1 MPTKL
6 PKWQQELFA
15 TPIWLLQTFVSV
27 ALILIIVVWLL
38 KYTRFGREFWHVL
51 RPCLDKKTARRA
63 LLMISAMI
71 VLLLT
76 EVRLNVFSTFM
87 TSGLYT
93 SMQDMNASAFW
104 LFAAMNAAVVLLRAF
119 NGAVNDFFDQAIAIK
134 WSERLN
140 AVLIQRWLSDKNY
153 YRLQSKR
160 HTPDN
165 IDQRIQQDAQDFIAS
180 TAELVRGLI
189 NAIVSTIEFTV
200 ILWNL
205 SGVLSVLGLEI
216 PRGMV
221 MFIYL
226 FILFATATSV
236 WIGRP
241 LVKLNFQNEHFN
253 GNYRYALV
261 RVRDHAES
269 IAFYN
274 GEAAEG
280 RNLRRHFAHII
291 RNRWQIVF
299 RSLGLNGFNTGITQ
313 ISNLLPLMLQA
324 PRFFAGQVKI
334 GDMHQTVQ
342 AFNRLQRALSFF
354 RNSYKDFTAYQ
365 ARLER
370 LDGFFQSM
378 QNHLPYRQPQ
388 HEAENCILQ
397 ADKLT
402 LHRNNGDI
410 LLSDVS
416 FRAQSGDSILIRGPS
431 GCGKTSLLRALAG
444 LWPFGSSGHMAGP
457 AREHI
462 LFVPQRPYTP
472 QGSLRRA
479 ICYPN
484 IRPDEHQLA
493 AALEACRLGYL
504 KELLDTE
511 DDWQHKLSPGELQ
524 RIAFVRIL
532 ITRPRLV
539 LLDEATAAL
548 DEETEAALYRL
559 IRQELPDSIIV
570 SIGHRS
576 TLNAFHN
583 QIICVGETLTD
594 CGSGRI

>member
-1 MPTKL
+1 MK
-6 PKWQQELFA
+6 QEQWKIELLNSPLWLVQSFFGVLLFCLIA
-15 TPIWLLQTFVSV
+15 AFLLRRTAFGQ
-27 ALILIIVVWLL
+27 
-38 KYTRFGREFWHVL
+38 RFERIL
-51 RPCLDKKTARRA
+51 RPCLARSNRIRVCLLLAA
-63 LLMISAMI
+63 LLLM
-71 VLLLT
+71 VLL
-76 EVRLNVFSTFM
+76 EVRISVLNSFFYK
-87 TSGLYT
+87 GLYD
-93 SMQDMNASAFW
+93 SLQDRAAAAFW
-104 LFAAMNAAVVLLRAF
+104 FFAGINSALVVCKIIHALADELLEQVFMIRWLEKLNAALT
-119 NGAVNDFFDQAIAIK
+119 Q
-134 WSERLN
+134 S
-140 AVLIQRWLSDKNY
+140 WLSHKNY
-153 YRLQSKR
+153 YRLHMRR
-160 HTPDN
+160 HAPDN

>member
-1 MPTKL
+1 MK
-6 PKWQQELFA
+6 QEQWKIELLDSPLWLVQSFFGVLLFCLIA
-15 TPIWLLQTFVSV
+15 AFLLRRTTFGQ
-27 ALILIIVVWLL
+27 
-38 KYTRFGREFWHVL
+38 RFERIL
-51 RPCLDKKTARRA
+51 RPCLASSNRIRVCLLLAA
-63 LLMISAMI
+63 LLLM
-71 VLLLT
+71 VLL
-76 EVRLNVFSTFM
+76 EVRISVLNSFFYK
-87 TSGLYT
+87 GLYD
-93 SMQDMNASAFW
+93 SLQDRAAAAFCFFAGINSALMVFKIIHALADELLEQVFMIRW
-104 LFAAMNAAVVLLRAF
+104 LEKLNAALT
-119 NGAVNDFFDQAIAIK
+119 Q
-134 WSERLN
+134 S
-140 AVLIQRWLSDKNY
+140 WLAHKNY
-153 YRLQSKR
+153 YRLHMRR
-160 HTPDN
+160 HAPDN

-189 NAIVSTIEFTV
+189 SAIVSTIEFTV

-236 WIGRP
+236 WIGLP

-378 QNHLPYRQPQ
+378 QDHLPYRQPQ

-402 LHRNNGDI
+402 LYRNNGNI

-416 FRAQSGDSILIRGPS
+416 FRAQSGDSLLIRGPS

-444 LWPFGSSGHMAGP
+444 LWPFGSSGHIIGP

-484 IRPDEHQLA
+484 IRPDERELT

-504 KELLDTE
+504 KGLLDTE

-548 DEETEAALYRL
+548 DEDTEAALYRL
-559 IRQELPDSIIV
+559 IRHELPDSIIV

-583 QIICVGETLTD
+583 QIICVGETLID
-594 CGSGRI
+594 CGTSRI

>member
-1 MPTKL
+1 MK
-6 PKWQQELFA
+6 QEQWKIELLNSPLWLVQSFFGVLLFCLIA
-15 TPIWLLQTFVSV
+15 AFLLRRTAFGQ
-27 ALILIIVVWLL
+27 
-38 KYTRFGREFWHVL
+38 RFERIL
-51 RPCLDKKTARRA
+51 RPCLARSNRIRVCLLLAA
-63 LLMISAMI
+63 LLLM
-71 VLLLT
+71 VLL
-76 EVRLNVFSTFM
+76 EVRISVLNSFFYK
-87 TSGLYT
+87 GLYD
-93 SMQDMNASAFW
+93 SLQDRAAAAFW
-104 LFAAMNAAVVLLRAF
+104 FFAGINSALVVCKIIHALADELLEQVFMIRWLEKLNAALT
-119 NGAVNDFFDQAIAIK
+119 Q
-134 WSERLN
+134 S
-140 AVLIQRWLSDKNY
+140 WLAHKNY
-153 YRLQSKR
+153 YRLHMRR
-160 HTPDN
+160 HAPDN

-236 WIGRP
+236 WIGLP

-365 ARLER
+365 ARIER

-402 LHRNNGDI
+402 LHRNNGNI
-410 LLSDVS
+410 LLSNVS
-416 FRAQSGDSILIRGPS
+416 FRAQSGDSLLIRGPS

-444 LWPFGSSGHMAGP
+444 LWPFGSSGHIIGP

-484 IRPDEHQLA
+484 IRPDEHQLT

-504 KELLDTE
+504 KEMLDTE

-583 QIICVGETLTD
+583 QIICVGETLID

>member
-1 MPTKL
+1 MK
-6 PKWQQELFA
+6 QEQWKIELLNSPLWLVQSFFGVLLFCLIA
-15 TPIWLLQTFVSV
+15 AFLLRRTAFGQ
-27 ALILIIVVWLL
+27 
-38 KYTRFGREFWHVL
+38 RFERIL
-51 RPCLDKKTARRA
+51 RPCLARSNRIRVCLLLAA
-63 LLMISAMI
+63 LLLM
-71 VLLLT
+71 VLL
-76 EVRLNVFSTFM
+76 EVRISVLNSFFYK
-87 TSGLYT
+87 GLYD
-93 SMQDMNASAFW
+93 SLQDRAAAAFW
-104 LFAAMNAAVVLLRAF
+104 FFAGINSALVVCKIIHALADKLLEQVFMIRWLEKLNAALT
-119 NGAVNDFFDQAIAIK
+119 Q
-134 WSERLN
+134 S
-140 AVLIQRWLSDKNY
+140 WLAHKNY
-153 YRLQSKR
+153 YRLHMRR
-160 HTPDN
+160 HAPDN

-504 KELLDTE
+504 KEMLDTE

-559 IRQELPDSIIV
+559 IRQKLPDSIIV

-583 QIICVGETLTD
+583 QIICVGETLID

>member
-1 MPTKL
+1 MK
-6 PKWQQELFA
+6 QEQWKIELLDSPLWLVQSFFGVLLFCLIA
-15 TPIWLLQTFVSV
+15 AFLLRRTTFGQ
-27 ALILIIVVWLL
+27 
-38 KYTRFGREFWHVL
+38 RFERIL
-51 RPCLDKKTARRA
+51 RPCLASSNRIRVCLLLAA
-63 LLMISAMI
+63 LLLM
-71 VLLLT
+71 VLL
-76 EVRLNVFSTFM
+76 EVRISVLNSFFYK
-87 TSGLYT
+87 GLYD
-93 SMQDMNASAFW
+93 SLQDRAAAAFW
-104 LFAAMNAAVVLLRAF
+104 FFAGINSALMVFKIIHALADELLEQVFMIRWLEKLNAALT
-119 NGAVNDFFDQAIAIK
+119 Q
-134 WSERLN
+134 S
-140 AVLIQRWLSDKNY
+140 WLAHKNY
-153 YRLQSKR
+153 YRLHMRR
-160 HTPDN
+160 HAPDN
-165 IDQRIQQDAQDFIAS
+165 IDQRIQQDAQDFIVS

-189 NAIVSTIEFTV
+189 SAIVSTIEFTV

-236 WIGRP
+236 WIGLP

-402 LHRNNGDI
+402 LHRNNGNI

-416 FRAQSGDSILIRGPS
+416 FRAQSGDSLLIRGPS

-444 LWPFGSSGHMAGP
+444 LWPFGSSGHIIGP

-484 IRPDEHQLA
+484 IRPDEHQLT

>member
-1 MPTKL
+1 MK
-6 PKWQQELFA
+6 QEQWKIELLDSPLWLVQSFFGVLLFCLIA
-15 TPIWLLQTFVSV
+15 AFLLRRTTFGQ
-27 ALILIIVVWLL
+27 
-38 KYTRFGREFWHVL
+38 RFERIL
-51 RPCLDKKTARRA
+51 RPCLASSNHIRVYLLLAA
-63 LLMISAMI
+63 LLLM
-71 VLLLT
+71 VLL
-76 EVRLNVFSTFM
+76 EVRISVLNSFFYK
-87 TSGLYT
+87 GLYD
-93 SMQDMNASAFW
+93 SLQDRAAAAFW
-104 LFAAMNAAVVLLRAF
+104 FFAGINSALMVFKIIHALADKLLEQVFMIRWLEKLNAALT
-119 NGAVNDFFDQAIAIK
+119 Q
-134 WSERLN
+134 S
-140 AVLIQRWLSDKNY
+140 WLAHKNY
-153 YRLQSKR
+153 YRLHMRR
-160 HTPDN
+160 HAPDN

-189 NAIVSTIEFTV
+189 SAIVSTIEFTV

-236 WIGRP
+236 WIGLP

-378 QNHLPYRQPQ
+378 QDHLPYRQPQ

-402 LHRNNGDI
+402 LYRNNGNI

-416 FRAQSGDSILIRGPS
+416 FRAQSGDSLLIRGPS

-444 LWPFGSSGHMAGP
+444 LWPFGSSGHIIGP

-532 ITRPRLV
+532 ITRPHLV

-548 DEETEAALYRL
+548 DEDTEAALYRL
-559 IRQELPDSIIV
+559 IHQELPDSIIV

-583 QIICVGETLTD
+583 QIICVGETLID
-594 CGSGRI
+594 CGTSRI

>member
-1 MPTKL
+1 MK
-6 PKWQQELFA
+6 QEQWKIELLDSPLWLVQSFFGVLLFCLIA
-15 TPIWLLQTFVSV
+15 AFLLRRTTFGQ
-27 ALILIIVVWLL
+27 
-38 KYTRFGREFWHVL
+38 RFERIL
-51 RPCLDKKTARRA
+51 RPCLASSNRIRVCLLLAA
-63 LLMISAMI
+63 LLLM
-71 VLLLT
+71 VLL
-76 EVRLNVFSTFM
+76 EVRISVLNSFFYK
-87 TSGLYT
+87 GLYD
-93 SMQDMNASAFW
+93 SLQDRAAAAFW
-104 LFAAMNAAVVLLRAF
+104 FFAGINSALMVFKIIHALADELLEQVFMIRWLEKLNAALT
-119 NGAVNDFFDQAIAIK
+119 Q
-134 WSERLN
+134 S
-140 AVLIQRWLSDKNY
+140 WLAHKNY
-153 YRLQSKR
+153 YRLHMRR
-160 HTPDN
+160 HAPDN

-189 NAIVSTIEFTV
+189 SAIVSTIEFTV

-402 LHRNNGDI
+402 LHRNNGNI

-416 FRAQSGDSILIRGPS
+416 FRAQSGDSLLIRGPS

-444 LWPFGSSGHMAGP
+444 LWPFGSSGHIIGP

-504 KELLDTE
+504 KEMLDTE

-583 QIICVGETLTD
+583 QIICVGETLID

>member
-1 MPTKL
+1 MK
-6 PKWQQELFA
+6 QEQWKIELLSSPLWLVQSFFGVLLFCLVA
-15 TPIWLLQTFVSV
+15 AFLLRRTAFGQ
-27 ALILIIVVWLL
+27 
-38 KYTRFGREFWHVL
+38 RFERIL
-51 RPCLDKKTARRA
+51 RPCLAGSNRIRVCLLLAA
-63 LLMISAMI
+63 LLLM
-71 VLLLT
+71 VLL
-76 EVRLNVFSTFM
+76 EVRISVLNSFFYK
-87 TSGLYT
+87 GLYD
-93 SMQDMNASAFW
+93 SLQDRAAAAFW
-104 LFAAMNAAVVLLRAF
+104 FFAGINSALMVFKIIHALADELLEQVFMIRWLEKLNAALT
-119 NGAVNDFFDQAIAIK
+119 Q
-134 WSERLN
+134 S
-140 AVLIQRWLSDKNY
+140 WLAHKNY
-153 YRLQSKR
+153 YRLHMRR
-160 HTPDN
+160 HAPDN

-583 QIICVGETLTD
+583 QIICVGETLID
-594 CGSGRI
+594 CSTSRI

>member
-1 MPTKL
+1 MK
-6 PKWQQELFA
+6 QEQWKIELLGSPLWLVQSFFGVLLFCLVA
-15 TPIWLLQTFVSV
+15 AFLLRRTAFGQ
-27 ALILIIVVWLL
+27 
-38 KYTRFGREFWHVL
+38 RFERIL
-51 RPCLDKKTARRA
+51 RPCLAGSNRIRVCLLLAA
-63 LLMISAMI
+63 LLLM
-71 VLLLT
+71 VLL
-76 EVRLNVFSTFM
+76 EVRISVLNSFFYK
-87 TSGLYT
+87 GLYD
-93 SMQDMNASAFW
+93 SLQDRAAAAFW
-104 LFAAMNAAVVLLRAF
+104 FFAGINSALMVFKIIHALADELLEQVFMIRWLEKLNAALT
-119 NGAVNDFFDQAIAIK
+119 Q
-134 WSERLN
+134 S
-140 AVLIQRWLSDKNY
+140 WLAHKNY
-153 YRLQSKR
+153 YRLHMRR
-160 HTPDN
+160 HAPDN

-189 NAIVSTIEFTV
+189 SAIVSTIEFTV

-236 WIGRP
+236 WIGLP

-402 LHRNNGDI
+402 LHRNNGNI
-410 LLSDVS
+410 LLSNVS
-416 FRAQSGDSILIRGPS
+416 FRAQSGDSLLIRGPS

-444 LWPFGSSGHMAGP
+444 LWPFGSSGHIIGP

-484 IRPDEHQLA
+484 IRPDEHQLT

-504 KELLDTE
+504 KEMLDTE

-583 QIICVGETLTD
+583 QIICVGETLID

>member
-1 MPTKL
+1 MK
-6 PKWQQELFA
+6 QEQWKIELLNSPLWLVQSFFGVLLFCLIA
-15 TPIWLLQTFVSV
+15 AFLLRRTAFGQ
-27 ALILIIVVWLL
+27 
-38 KYTRFGREFWHVL
+38 RFERIL
-51 RPCLDKKTARRA
+51 RPCLARSNRIRVCLLLAA
-63 LLMISAMI
+63 LLLM
-71 VLLLT
+71 VLL
-76 EVRLNVFSTFM
+76 EVRISVLNSFFYK
-87 TSGLYT
+87 GLYD
-93 SMQDMNASAFW
+93 SLQDRAAAAFW
-104 LFAAMNAAVVLLRAF
+104 FFAGINSALVVCKIIHALADELLEQVFMIRWLEKLNAALT
-119 NGAVNDFFDQAIAIK
+119 Q
-134 WSERLN
+134 S
-140 AVLIQRWLSDKNY
+140 WLAHKNY
-153 YRLQSKR
+153 YRLHMRR
-160 HTPDN
+160 HAPDN

-444 LWPFGSSGHMAGP
+444 LWPFGSSGHIIGP

-583 QIICVGETLTD
+583 QIICVGETLID
-594 CGSGRI
+594 CGTSRI

>member
-1 MPTKL
+1 
-6 PKWQQELFA
+6 
-15 TPIWLLQTFVSV
+15 
-27 ALILIIVVWLL
+27 
-38 KYTRFGREFWHVL
+38 
-51 RPCLDKKTARRA
+51 
-63 LLMISAMI
+63 
-71 VLLLT
+71 
-76 EVRLNVFSTFM
+76 
-87 TSGLYT
+87 
-93 SMQDMNASAFW
+93 
-104 LFAAMNAAVVLLRAF
+104 
-119 NGAVNDFFDQAIAIK
+119 
-134 WSERLN
+134 
-140 AVLIQRWLSDKNY
+140 
-153 YRLQSKR
+153 
-160 HTPDN
+160 
-165 IDQRIQQDAQDFIAS
+165 
-180 TAELVRGLI
+180 
-189 NAIVSTIEFTV
+189 
-200 ILWNL
+200 
-205 SGVLSVLGLEI
+205 
-216 PRGMV
+216 
-221 MFIYL
+221 
-226 FILFATATSV
+226 
-236 WIGRP
+236 
-241 LVKLNFQNEHFN
+241 
-253 GNYRYALV
+253 V
-261 RVRDHAES
+261 RVRDHVES

-299 RSLGLNGFNTGITQ
+299 CSLGLNGFNTGITQ

-378 QNHLPYRQPQ
+378 QDHLPYRQPQ

-402 LHRNNGDI
+402 LYRNNGNI

-416 FRAQSGDSILIRGPS
+416 FRAQSGDSLLIRGPS

-444 LWPFGSSGHMAGP
+444 LWPFGSSGHIIGP

-532 ITRPRLV
+532 ITRPHLV

-548 DEETEAALYRL
+548 DEDTEAALYRL
-559 IRQELPDSIIV
+559 IHQELPDSIIV

-583 QIICVGETLTD
+583 QIICVGETLID
-594 CGSGRI
+594 CGTSRI

>member
-1 MPTKL
+1 MK
-6 PKWQQELFA
+6 QEQWKIELLNSPLWLVQSFFGVLLFCLIA
-15 TPIWLLQTFVSV
+15 AFLLRRTAFGQ
-27 ALILIIVVWLL
+27 
-38 KYTRFGREFWHVL
+38 RFERIL
-51 RPCLDKKTARRA
+51 RPCLARSNRIRVCLLLAA
-63 LLMISAMI
+63 LLLM
-71 VLLLT
+71 VLL
-76 EVRLNVFSTFM
+76 EVRISVLNSFFYK
-87 TSGLYT
+87 GLYD
-93 SMQDMNASAFW
+93 SLQDRAAAAFW
-104 LFAAMNAAVVLLRAF
+104 FFAGINSALVVCKIIHALADELLEQVFMIRWLEKLNAALT
-119 NGAVNDFFDQAIAIK
+119 Q
-134 WSERLN
+134 S
-140 AVLIQRWLSDKNY
+140 WLAHKNY
-153 YRLQSKR
+153 YRLHMRR
-160 HTPDN
+160 HAPDN

-236 WIGRP
+236 WIGLP

-504 KELLDTE
+504 KEMLDTE

-583 QIICVGETLTD
+583 QIICVGETLID
-594 CGSGRI
+594 CGTSRI

>member
-1 MPTKL
+1 MK
-6 PKWQQELFA
+6 QEQWKIELLNSPLWLVQSFFGVLLFCLIA
-15 TPIWLLQTFVSV
+15 AFLLRRTAFGQ
-27 ALILIIVVWLL
+27 
-38 KYTRFGREFWHVL
+38 RFERIL
-51 RPCLDKKTARRA
+51 RPCLARSNRIRVCLLLAA
-63 LLMISAMI
+63 LLLM
-71 VLLLT
+71 VLL
-76 EVRLNVFSTFM
+76 EVRISVLNSFFYK
-87 TSGLYT
+87 GLYD
-93 SMQDMNASAFW
+93 SLQDRAAAAFW
-104 LFAAMNAAVVLLRAF
+104 FFAGINSALVVCKIIHALADELLEQVFMIRWLEKLNAALT
-119 NGAVNDFFDQAIAIK
+119 Q
-134 WSERLN
+134 S
-140 AVLIQRWLSDKNY
+140 WLAHKNY
-153 YRLQSKR
+153 YRLHMRR
-160 HTPDN
+160 HAPDN

-378 QNHLPYRQPQ
+378 QNQLPYRQPQ

-559 IRQELPDSIIV
+559 IRQKLPDSIIV

-583 QIICVGETLTD
+583 QIICVGETLID

>member
-1 MPTKL
+1 MK
-6 PKWQQELFA
+6 QEQWKIELLDSPLWLVQSFFGVLLFCLIA
-15 TPIWLLQTFVSV
+15 AFLLRRTTFGQ
-27 ALILIIVVWLL
+27 
-38 KYTRFGREFWHVL
+38 RFERIL
-51 RPCLDKKTARRA
+51 RPCLASSNRIRVCLLLAA
-63 LLMISAMI
+63 LLLM
-71 VLLLT
+71 VLL
-76 EVRLNVFSTFM
+76 EVRISVLNSFFYK
-87 TSGLYT
+87 GLYD
-93 SMQDMNASAFW
+93 SLQDRAAAAFW
-104 LFAAMNAAVVLLRAF
+104 FFAGINSALMVFKIIHALADELLEQVFMIRWLEKLNAALT
-119 NGAVNDFFDQAIAIK
+119 Q
-134 WSERLN
+134 S
-140 AVLIQRWLSDKNY
+140 WLAHKNY
-153 YRLQSKR
+153 YRLHMRR
-160 HTPDN
+160 HAPDN

-189 NAIVSTIEFTV
+189 SAIVSTIEFTV

-236 WIGRP
+236 WIGLP

-402 LHRNNGDI
+402 LHRNNGNI
-410 LLSDVS
+410 LLSNVS
-416 FRAQSGDSILIRGPS
+416 FRAQSGDSLLIRGPS

-444 LWPFGSSGHMAGP
+444 LWPFGSSGHIIGP

-493 AALEACRLGYL
+493 AALEACRLGHL

-532 ITRPRLV
+532 ITRPRLA

-583 QIICVGETLTD
+583 QIICVGETLVD
-594 CGSGRI
+594 CGTSRI

>member
-1 MPTKL
+1 MK
-6 PKWQQELFA
+6 QEQWKIELLDSPLWLVQSFFGVLLFCLIA
-15 TPIWLLQTFVSV
+15 AFLLHRTAFGQ
-27 ALILIIVVWLL
+27 
-38 KYTRFGREFWHVL
+38 RFERIL
-51 RPCLDKKTARRA
+51 RPCLARSNRIRVCLLLAA
-63 LLMISAMI
+63 LLLM
-71 VLLLT
+71 VLL
-76 EVRLNVFSTFM
+76 EVRISVLNSFFYK
-87 TSGLYT
+87 GLYD
-93 SMQDMNASAFW
+93 SLQDRAAAAFW
-104 LFAAMNAAVVLLRAF
+104 FFAGINSALVVCKIIHALADELLEQVFMIRWLEKLNAALT
-119 NGAVNDFFDQAIAIK
+119 Q
-134 WSERLN
+134 S
-140 AVLIQRWLSDKNY
+140 WLAHKNY
-153 YRLQSKR
+153 YRLHMRR
-160 HTPDN
+160 HAPDN

-189 NAIVSTIEFTV
+189 SAIVSTIEFTV

-378 QNHLPYRQPQ
+378 QDHLPYHQPQ

-410 LLSDVS
+410 LLSNVS
-416 FRAQSGDSILIRGPS
+416 FCAQSGDSLLIRGPS

-548 DEETEAALYRL
+548 DEDTEAALYRL
-559 IRQELPDSIIV
+559 IRHELPDSIIV

-583 QIICVGETLTD
+583 QIICVGETLID
-594 CGSGRI
+594 CSTSRI

>member
-1 MPTKL
+1 MK
-6 PKWQQELFA
+6 QEQWKIELLSSPLWLVQSFFGVLLFCLVA
-15 TPIWLLQTFVSV
+15 AFLLRRTAFGQ
-27 ALILIIVVWLL
+27 
-38 KYTRFGREFWHVL
+38 RFERIL
-51 RPCLDKKTARRA
+51 RPCLAGSNRIRVCLLLAA
-63 LLMISAMI
+63 LLLM
-71 VLLLT
+71 VLL
-76 EVRLNVFSTFM
+76 EVRISVLNSFFYK
-87 TSGLYT
+87 GLYD
-93 SMQDMNASAFW
+93 SLQDRAAAAFW
-104 LFAAMNAAVVLLRAF
+104 FFAGINSALMVFKIIHALADELLEQVFMIRWLEKLNAALT
-119 NGAVNDFFDQAIAIK
+119 Q
-134 WSERLN
+134 S
-140 AVLIQRWLSDKNY
+140 WLAHKNY
-153 YRLQSKR
+153 YRLHMRR
-160 HTPDN
+160 HAPDN

-189 NAIVSTIEFTV
+189 SAIVSTIEFTV

-236 WIGRP
+236 WIGLP

-324 PRFFAGQVKI
+324 PRFFASQVKI

-402 LHRNNGDI
+402 LHRNNGNI

-416 FRAQSGDSILIRGPS
+416 FRAQSGDSLLIRGPS

-444 LWPFGSSGHMAGP
+444 LWPFGSSGHIISP

-484 IRPDEHQLA
+484 IRPDEHQLT

-583 QIICVGETLTD
+583 QIICVGETLID

>member
-1 MPTKL
+1 MK
-6 PKWQQELFA
+6 QEQWKIELLDSPLWLVQSFFGVLLFCLIA
-15 TPIWLLQTFVSV
+15 AFLLRRTAFGQ
-27 ALILIIVVWLL
+27 
-38 KYTRFGREFWHVL
+38 RFERIL
-51 RPCLDKKTARRA
+51 RPCLARSNRIRVCLLLAA
-63 LLMISAMI
+63 LLLM
-71 VLLLT
+71 VLL
-76 EVRLNVFSTFM
+76 EVRISVLNSFFYK
-87 TSGLYT
+87 GLYD
-93 SMQDMNASAFW
+93 SLQDRAAAAFW
-104 LFAAMNAAVVLLRAF
+104 FFAGINSALMVFKIIHALADELLEQVFMIRWLEKLNAALT
-119 NGAVNDFFDQAIAIK
+119 Q
-134 WSERLN
+134 S
-140 AVLIQRWLSDKNY
+140 WLAHKNY
-153 YRLQSKR
+153 YRLHMRR
-160 HTPDN
+160 HAPDN

-205 SGVLSVLGLEI
+205 SGMLSVLGLEI

-313 ISNLLPLMLQA
+313 VSNLLPLMLQA

-493 AALEACRLGYL
+493 AALKACRLGYL

-583 QIICVGETLTD
+583 QIICVGETLID

>member
-1 MPTKL
+1 MK
-6 PKWQQELFA
+6 QEQWKIELLNSPLWLVQSFFGVLLFCLVA
-15 TPIWLLQTFVSV
+15 AFLLRRTAFGQ
-27 ALILIIVVWLL
+27 
-38 KYTRFGREFWHVL
+38 RFERIL
-51 RPCLDKKTARRA
+51 RPCLARSNRIRVCLLLAA
-63 LLMISAMI
+63 LLLM
-71 VLLLT
+71 VLL
-76 EVRLNVFSTFM
+76 EVRISVLNSFFYK
-87 TSGLYT
+87 GLYD
-93 SMQDMNASAFW
+93 SLQDRAAAAFW
-104 LFAAMNAAVVLLRAF
+104 FFAGINSALVVCKIIHALADELLEQVFMIRWLEKLNAALT
-119 NGAVNDFFDQAIAIK
+119 Q
-134 WSERLN
+134 S
-140 AVLIQRWLSDKNY
+140 WLAHKNY
-153 YRLQSKR
+153 YRLHMRR
-160 HTPDN
+160 HAPDN

-583 QIICVGETLTD
+583 QIICVGETLID
-594 CGSGRI
+594 CSTSRI

>member
-1 MPTKL
+1 MK
-6 PKWQQELFA
+6 QEQWKIELLDSPLWLVQSFFGVLLFCLIA
-15 TPIWLLQTFVSV
+15 AFLLRRTTFGQRFER
-27 ALILIIVVWLL
+27 IL
-38 KYTRFGREFWHVL
+38 H
-51 RPCLDKKTARRA
+51 PCLVSSNCIRVCLLLAA
-63 LLMISAMI
+63 LLLM
-71 VLLLT
+71 VLL
-76 EVRLNVFSTFM
+76 EVRISVLNSFFYK
-87 TSGLYT
+87 GLYD
-93 SMQDMNASAFW
+93 SLQDRAAAAFW
-104 LFAAMNAAVVLLRAF
+104 FFAGINSALMVFKIIHALADELLEQVFMIRWLEKLNAALT
-119 NGAVNDFFDQAIAIK
+119 Q
-134 WSERLN
+134 S
-140 AVLIQRWLSDKNY
+140 WLAHKNY
-153 YRLQSKR
+153 YRLHMRR
-160 HTPDN
+160 HAPDN

-189 NAIVSTIEFTV
+189 SAIVSTIEFTV

-236 WIGRP
+236 WIGLP

-402 LHRNNGDI
+402 LHRNNGNI

-416 FRAQSGDSILIRGPS
+416 FRAQSGDSLLIRGPS

-484 IRPDEHQLA
+484 IRPDEHQLT

-583 QIICVGETLTD
+583 QIICVGDTLID
-594 CGSGRI
+594 CGTSRI

>member
-1 MPTKL
+1 MK
-6 PKWQQELFA
+6 QEQWKIELLDSPLWLVQSFFGVLLFCLIA
-15 TPIWLLQTFVSV
+15 AFLLRRTTFGQ
-27 ALILIIVVWLL
+27 
-38 KYTRFGREFWHVL
+38 RFERIL
-51 RPCLDKKTARRA
+51 RPCLASSNRIRVCLLLAA
-63 LLMISAMI
+63 LLLM
-71 VLLLT
+71 VLL
-76 EVRLNVFSTFM
+76 EVRISVLNSFFYK
-87 TSGLYT
+87 GLYD
-93 SMQDMNASAFW
+93 SLQDRAAAAFW
-104 LFAAMNAAVVLLRAF
+104 FFAGINSALMVFKIIHALADELLEQVFMIRWLEKLNAALT
-119 NGAVNDFFDQAIAIK
+119 Q
-134 WSERLN
+134 S
-140 AVLIQRWLSDKNY
+140 WLAHKNY
-153 YRLQSKR
+153 YRLHMRR
-160 HTPDN
+160 HAPDN

-189 NAIVSTIEFTV
+189 SAIVSTIEFTV

-236 WIGRP
+236 WIGLP

-378 QNHLPYRQPQ
+378 QDHLPYRQPQ

-402 LHRNNGDI
+402 LHRNNGNI

-416 FRAQSGDSILIRGPS
+416 FRAQSGDSLLIRGPS

-444 LWPFGSSGHMAGP
+444 LWPFGSSGHIIGP

-504 KELLDTE
+504 KEMLDTE

-583 QIICVGETLTD
+583 QIICVGETLVD
-594 CGSGRI
+594 CGTSRI

>member
-1 MPTKL
+1 MK
-6 PKWQQELFA
+6 QEQWKIELLNSPLWLVQSFFGVLLFCLIA
-15 TPIWLLQTFVSV
+15 AFLLRRTAFGQ
-27 ALILIIVVWLL
+27 
-38 KYTRFGREFWHVL
+38 RFERIL
-51 RPCLDKKTARRA
+51 RPCLASSNRIRVCLLLAA
-63 LLMISAMI
+63 LLLM
-71 VLLLT
+71 VLL
-76 EVRLNVFSTFM
+76 EVRISVLNSFFYK
-87 TSGLYT
+87 GLYD
-93 SMQDMNASAFW
+93 SLQDRAAAAFW
-104 LFAAMNAAVVLLRAF
+104 FFAGINSALMVFKIIHALADELLEQVFMIRWLEKLNAALT
-119 NGAVNDFFDQAIAIK
+119 Q
-134 WSERLN
+134 S
-140 AVLIQRWLSDKNY
+140 WLAHKNY
-153 YRLQSKR
+153 YRLHMRR
-160 HTPDN
+160 HAPDN

-189 NAIVSTIEFTV
+189 SAIVSTIEFTV

-236 WIGRP
+236 WIGLP

-402 LHRNNGDI
+402 LHRNNGNI

-416 FRAQSGDSILIRGPS
+416 FRAQSGDSLLIRGPS

-484 IRPDEHQLA
+484 IRPDEHQLT

-583 QIICVGETLTD
+583 QIICVGETLID
-594 CGSGRI
+594 CGTSKI

>member
-1 MPTKL
+1 MK
-6 PKWQQELFA
+6 QEQWKIELLNSPLWLVQSFFGVLLFCLIA
-15 TPIWLLQTFVSV
+15 AFLLRRTAFGQ
-27 ALILIIVVWLL
+27 
-38 KYTRFGREFWHVL
+38 RFERIL
-51 RPCLDKKTARRA
+51 RPCLARSNRIRVCLLLAA
-63 LLMISAMI
+63 LLLM
-71 VLLLT
+71 VLL
-76 EVRLNVFSTFM
+76 EVRISVLNSFFYK
-87 TSGLYT
+87 GLYD
-93 SMQDMNASAFW
+93 SLQDRAAAAFW
-104 LFAAMNAAVVLLRAF
+104 FFAGINSALVVCKIIHALADELLEQVFMIRWLE
-119 NGAVNDFFDQAIAIK
+119 K
-134 WSERLN
+134 LN
-140 AVLIQRWLSDKNY
+140 AVLTQSWLAHKNY
-153 YRLQSKR
+153 YRLHMRR
-160 HTPDN
+160 HAPDN

-236 WIGRP
+236 WIGLP

-416 FRAQSGDSILIRGPS
+416 FRAQSGDSVLIRGPS

-583 QIICVGETLTD
+583 QIICVGETLID
-594 CGSGRI
+594 CGTSRI

>member
-1 MPTKL
+1 MK
-6 PKWQQELFA
+6 QEQWKIELLDSPLWLVQSFFGVLLFCLIA
-15 TPIWLLQTFVSV
+15 AFLLRRTTFGQ
-27 ALILIIVVWLL
+27 
-38 KYTRFGREFWHVL
+38 RFERIL
-51 RPCLDKKTARRA
+51 RPCLASSNRIRVCLLLAA
-63 LLMISAMI
+63 LLLM
-71 VLLLT
+71 VLL
-76 EVRLNVFSTFM
+76 EVRISVLNSFFYK
-87 TSGLYT
+87 GLYD
-93 SMQDMNASAFW
+93 SLQDRAAAAFW
-104 LFAAMNAAVVLLRAF
+104 FFAGINSALMVFKIIHALADELLEQVFMIRWLEKLNAALT
-119 NGAVNDFFDQAIAIK
+119 Q
-134 WSERLN
+134 S
-140 AVLIQRWLSDKNY
+140 WLAHKNY
-153 YRLQSKR
+153 YRLHMRR
-160 HTPDN
+160 HAPDN

-189 NAIVSTIEFTV
+189 SAIVSTIEFTV

-236 WIGRP
+236 WIGLP

-402 LHRNNGDI
+402 LHRNNGNI

-416 FRAQSGDSILIRGPS
+416 FRAQSGDSLLIRGPS

-548 DEETEAALYRL
+548 DEDTEAALYRL

-583 QIICVGETLTD
+583 QIICVGETLID
-594 CGSGRI
+594 CGTSKI

>member
-1 MPTKL
+1 MK
-6 PKWQQELFA
+6 QEQWKIELLDSPLWLVQSFFGVLLFCLIA
-15 TPIWLLQTFVSV
+15 AFLLRRTAFGQ
-27 ALILIIVVWLL
+27 
-38 KYTRFGREFWHVL
+38 RFERIL
-51 RPCLDKKTARRA
+51 RPCLARSNRIRVCLLLAA
-63 LLMISAMI
+63 LLLM
-71 VLLLT
+71 VLL
-76 EVRLNVFSTFM
+76 EVRISVLNSFFYK
-87 TSGLYT
+87 GLYD
-93 SMQDMNASAFW
+93 SLQDRAAAAFW
-104 LFAAMNAAVVLLRAF
+104 FFAGINSALVVCKIIHALADELLEQVFMIRWLEKLNAALT
-119 NGAVNDFFDQAIAIK
+119 Q
-134 WSERLN
+134 S
-140 AVLIQRWLSDKNY
+140 WLAHKNY
-153 YRLQSKR
+153 YRLHMRR
-160 HTPDN
+160 HAPDN

-189 NAIVSTIEFTV
+189 SAIVSTIEFTV

-236 WIGRP
+236 WIGLP

-402 LHRNNGDI
+402 LHRNNRDI

-444 LWPFGSSGHMAGP
+444 LWPFGSSGHMVGP

-583 QIICVGETLTD
+583 QIICVGETLID

>member
-1 MPTKL
+1 MK
-6 PKWQQELFA
+6 QEQWKIELLNSPLWLVQSFFGVLLFCLVA
-15 TPIWLLQTFVSV
+15 AFLLRRTAFGQ
-27 ALILIIVVWLL
+27 
-38 KYTRFGREFWHVL
+38 RFERIL
-51 RPCLDKKTARRA
+51 RPCLARSNRIRVCLLLAA
-63 LLMISAMI
+63 LLLM
-71 VLLLT
+71 VLL
-76 EVRLNVFSTFM
+76 EVRISVLNSFFYK
-87 TSGLYT
+87 GLYD
-93 SMQDMNASAFW
+93 SLQDRAAAAFW
-104 LFAAMNAAVVLLRAF
+104 FFAGINSALMVFKIIHALADELLEQVF
-119 NGAVNDFFDQAIAIK
+119 MI
-134 WSERLN
+134 
-140 AVLIQRWLSDKNY
+140 RWLEKLNTALTQSWLAHKNY
-153 YRLQSKR
+153 YRLHMRR
-160 HTPDN
+160 HAPDN

-189 NAIVSTIEFTV
+189 SAIVSTIEFTV

-236 WIGRP
+236 WIGLP

-583 QIICVGETLTD
+583 QIICVGETLID
-594 CGSGRI
+594 CSTSRI

>member
-1 MPTKL
+1 MK
-6 PKWQQELFA
+6 QEQWKIELLNSPLWLVQSFFGVLLFCLIA
-15 TPIWLLQTFVSV
+15 AFLLRRTAFGQ
-27 ALILIIVVWLL
+27 
-38 KYTRFGREFWHVL
+38 RFERIL
-51 RPCLDKKTARRA
+51 RPCLARSNRIRVCLLLAA
-63 LLMISAMI
+63 LLLM
-71 VLLLT
+71 VLL
-76 EVRLNVFSTFM
+76 EVRISVLNSFFYK
-87 TSGLYT
+87 GLYD
-93 SMQDMNASAFW
+93 SLQDRAAAAFW
-104 LFAAMNAAVVLLRAF
+104 FFAGINSALVVCKIVHALAYELLEQVFMIRWLEKLNAALT
-119 NGAVNDFFDQAIAIK
+119 Q
-134 WSERLN
+134 S
-140 AVLIQRWLSDKNY
+140 WLAHKNY
-153 YRLQSKR
+153 YRLHMRR
-160 HTPDN
+160 HAPDN

-532 ITRPRLV
+532 IPRPRLV

-583 QIICVGETLTD
+583 QIICVGETLID

>member
-1 MPTKL
+1 MK
-6 PKWQQELFA
+6 QEQWKIELLNSPLWLVQSFFGVLLFCLIA
-15 TPIWLLQTFVSV
+15 AFLLRRTAFGQ
-27 ALILIIVVWLL
+27 
-38 KYTRFGREFWHVL
+38 RFERIL
-51 RPCLDKKTARRA
+51 RPCLARSNRIRVCLLLAA
-63 LLMISAMI
+63 LLLM
-71 VLLLT
+71 VLL
-76 EVRLNVFSTFM
+76 EVRISVLNSFFYK
-87 TSGLYT
+87 GLYD
-93 SMQDMNASAFW
+93 SLQDRAAAAFW
-104 LFAAMNAAVVLLRAF
+104 FFAGINSALVVCKIIHALADELLEQVFMIRWLEKLNAALT
-119 NGAVNDFFDQAIAIK
+119 Q
-134 WSERLN
+134 S
-140 AVLIQRWLSDKNY
+140 WLSHKNY
-153 YRLQSKR
+153 YRLHMRR
-160 HTPDN
+160 HAPDN

-189 NAIVSTIEFTV
+189 SAIVSTIEFTV

-559 IRQELPDSIIV
+559 IHQELPDSIIV

>member
-1 MPTKL
+1 MK
-6 PKWQQELFA
+6 QEQWKIELLDSPLWLVQSFFGVLLFCLIA
-15 TPIWLLQTFVSV
+15 TFLLRRTTFGQ
-27 ALILIIVVWLL
+27 
-38 KYTRFGREFWHVL
+38 RFERIL
-51 RPCLDKKTARRA
+51 RPCLASSNRIRVCLLLAA
-63 LLMISAMI
+63 LLLM
-71 VLLLT
+71 VLL
-76 EVRLNVFSTFM
+76 EVRISVLNSFFYK
-87 TSGLYT
+87 GLYD
-93 SMQDMNASAFW
+93 SLQDRAAAAFW
-104 LFAAMNAAVVLLRAF
+104 FFAGINSALMVFKIIHALADELLEQVFMIRWLEKLNAALT
-119 NGAVNDFFDQAIAIK
+119 Q
-134 WSERLN
+134 S
-140 AVLIQRWLSDKNY
+140 WLAHKNY
-153 YRLQSKR
+153 YRLHMRR
-160 HTPDN
+160 HAPDN

-189 NAIVSTIEFTV
+189 SAIVSTIEFTV

-236 WIGRP
+236 WIGLP

-402 LHRNNGDI
+402 LHRNNGNI

-416 FRAQSGDSILIRGPS
+416 FRAQSGDSLLIRGPS

-444 LWPFGSSGHMAGP
+444 LWPFGSSGHIIGP

-504 KELLDTE
+504 KEMLDTE

-583 QIICVGETLTD
+583 QIICVGETLID
-594 CGSGRI
+594 CGTSKI

>member
-1 MPTKL
+1 MK
-6 PKWQQELFA
+6 QEQWKIELLDSPLWLVQSFFGVLLFCLIA
-15 TPIWLLQTFVSV
+15 AFLLRRTTFGQ
-27 ALILIIVVWLL
+27 
-38 KYTRFGREFWHVL
+38 RFERIL
-51 RPCLDKKTARRA
+51 RPCLASSNRIRVCLLLAA
-63 LLMISAMI
+63 LLLM
-71 VLLLT
+71 VLL
-76 EVRLNVFSTFM
+76 EVRISVLNSFFYK
-87 TSGLYT
+87 GLYD
-93 SMQDMNASAFW
+93 SLQDRAAAAFW
-104 LFAAMNAAVVLLRAF
+104 FFAGINSALMVFKIIHALADELLEQVFMIRWLE
-119 NGAVNDFFDQAIAIK
+119 K
-134 WSERLN
+134 LN
-140 AVLIQRWLSDKNY
+140 AVLTQSWLAHKNY
-153 YRLQSKR
+153 YRLHMRR
-160 HTPDN
+160 HAPDN

-189 NAIVSTIEFTV
+189 SAIVSTIEFTV

-402 LHRNNGDI
+402 LHRNNGNS

-416 FRAQSGDSILIRGPS
+416 FRAQSGDSLLIRGPS

-583 QIICVGETLTD
+583 QIICVGETLID
-594 CGSGRI
+594 CGTSRI

>member
-1 MPTKL
+1 MK
-6 PKWQQELFA
+6 QEQWKIELLDSPLWLVQSFFGVLLFCLIA
-15 TPIWLLQTFVSV
+15 AFLLRRTTFGQ
-27 ALILIIVVWLL
+27 
-38 KYTRFGREFWHVL
+38 RFERIL
-51 RPCLDKKTARRA
+51 RPCLASSNRIRVCLLLAA
-63 LLMISAMI
+63 LLLM
-71 VLLLT
+71 VLL
-76 EVRLNVFSTFM
+76 EVRISVLNSFFYK
-87 TSGLYT
+87 GLYD
-93 SMQDMNASAFW
+93 SLQDRAAAAFW
-104 LFAAMNAAVVLLRAF
+104 FFAGINSALMVFKIIHALADELLEQVFMIRWLEKLNAALT
-119 NGAVNDFFDQAIAIK
+119 Q
-134 WSERLN
+134 S
-140 AVLIQRWLSDKNY
+140 WLAHKNY
-153 YRLQSKR
+153 YRLHMRR
-160 HTPDN
+160 HAPDN

-236 WIGRP
+236 WIGLP

-402 LHRNNGDI
+402 LHRNNGNI
-410 LLSDVS
+410 LLSNVS
-416 FRAQSGDSILIRGPS
+416 FRAQSGDSLLIRGPS

-444 LWPFGSSGHMAGP
+444 LWPFGSSGHIIGP

-493 AALEACRLGYL
+493 AALEACRLGHL

-532 ITRPRLV
+532 ITRPRLA

-583 QIICVGETLTD
+583 QIICVGETLVD
-594 CGSGRI
+594 CGTSRI

>member
-1 MPTKL
+1 MK
-6 PKWQQELFA
+6 QEQWKIELLNSPLWLVQSFFGVLLFCLIA
-15 TPIWLLQTFVSV
+15 AFLLRRTAFGQ
-27 ALILIIVVWLL
+27 
-38 KYTRFGREFWHVL
+38 RFERIL
-51 RPCLDKKTARRA
+51 RPCLARSNRIRVCLLLAA
-63 LLMISAMI
+63 LLLM
-71 VLLLT
+71 VLL
-76 EVRLNVFSTFM
+76 EVRISVLNSFFYK
-87 TSGLYT
+87 GLYD
-93 SMQDMNASAFW
+93 SLQDRAAAAFW
-104 LFAAMNAAVVLLRAF
+104 FFAGINSALVVCKIIHALADELLEQVFMIRWLEKLNAALT
-119 NGAVNDFFDQAIAIK
+119 Q
-134 WSERLN
+134 S
-140 AVLIQRWLSDKNY
+140 WLAHKNY
-153 YRLQSKR
+153 YRLHMRR
-160 HTPDN
+160 HAPDN
-165 IDQRIQQDAQDFIAS
+165 IDQRIQQDTQDFIAS

-583 QIICVGETLTD
+583 QIICVGETLID
-594 CGSGRI
+594 CGTSRI

>member
-1 MPTKL
+1 MK
-6 PKWQQELFA
+6 QEQWKIELLDSPLWLVQSFFGVLLFCLIA
-15 TPIWLLQTFVSV
+15 AFLLRRTTFGQ
-27 ALILIIVVWLL
+27 
-38 KYTRFGREFWHVL
+38 RFERIL
-51 RPCLDKKTARRA
+51 RPCLASSNRIRVCLLLAA
-63 LLMISAMI
+63 LLLM
-71 VLLLT
+71 VLL
-76 EVRLNVFSTFM
+76 EVRISVLNSFFYK
-87 TSGLYT
+87 GLYD
-93 SMQDMNASAFW
+93 SLQDRAAAAFW
-104 LFAAMNAAVVLLRAF
+104 FFAGINSALMVFKIIHALADELLEQVFMIRWLEKLNAALT
-119 NGAVNDFFDQAIAIK
+119 Q
-134 WSERLN
+134 S
-140 AVLIQRWLSDKNY
+140 WLAHKNY
-153 YRLQSKR
+153 YRLHMRR
-160 HTPDN
+160 HAPDN

-236 WIGRP
+236 WIGLP

-402 LHRNNGDI
+402 LHRNNGNI

-416 FRAQSGDSILIRGPS
+416 FRAQSGDSLLIRGPS

-444 LWPFGSSGHMAGP
+444 LWPFGSSGHIISP

-583 QIICVGETLTD
+583 QIICVGETLID
-594 CGSGRI
+594 CGTSKI

>member
-1 MPTKL
+1 MK
-6 PKWQQELFA
+6 QEQWKIELLDSPLWLVQSFFGVLLFCLIA
-15 TPIWLLQTFVSV
+15 AFLLRRTTFGQ
-27 ALILIIVVWLL
+27 
-38 KYTRFGREFWHVL
+38 RFERIL
-51 RPCLDKKTARRA
+51 RPCLASSNRIRVCLLLAA
-63 LLMISAMI
+63 LLLM
-71 VLLLT
+71 VLL
-76 EVRLNVFSTFM
+76 EVRISVLNSFFYK
-87 TSGLYT
+87 GLYD
-93 SMQDMNASAFW
+93 SLQDRAAAAFW
-104 LFAAMNAAVVLLRAF
+104 FFAGINSALMVFKIIHALADELLEQVFMIRWLEKLNAALT
-119 NGAVNDFFDQAIAIK
+119 Q
-134 WSERLN
+134 S
-140 AVLIQRWLSDKNY
+140 WLAHKNY
-153 YRLQSKR
+153 YRLHMRR
-160 HTPDN
+160 HAPDN

-236 WIGRP
+236 WIGLP

-378 QNHLPYRQPQ
+378 QDHLPYRQPQ

-402 LHRNNGDI
+402 LHRNNGNI
-410 LLSDVS
+410 LLSNVS
-416 FRAQSGDSILIRGPS
+416 FRAQSGDSLLIRGPS

-444 LWPFGSSGHMAGP
+444 LWPFGSSGHIIGP

-484 IRPDEHQLA
+484 IRPDEHQLT

-548 DEETEAALYRL
+548 DEDTEAALYRL
-559 IRQELPDSIIV
+559 IRHELPDSIIV

-583 QIICVGETLTD
+583 QIICVGETLVD
-594 CGSGRI
+594 CGTSRI

>member
-1 MPTKL
+1 MK
-6 PKWQQELFA
+6 QEQWKIELLDSPLWLVQSFFGVLLFCLIA
-15 TPIWLLQTFVSV
+15 AFLLRRTTFGQ
-27 ALILIIVVWLL
+27 
-38 KYTRFGREFWHVL
+38 RFERIL
-51 RPCLDKKTARRA
+51 RPCLASSNRIRVCLLLAA
-63 LLMISAMI
+63 LLLM
-71 VLLLT
+71 VLL
-76 EVRLNVFSTFM
+76 EVRISVLNSFFYK
-87 TSGLYT
+87 GLYD
-93 SMQDMNASAFW
+93 SLQDRAAAAFW
-104 LFAAMNAAVVLLRAF
+104 FFAGINSALMVFKIIHALADELLEQVFMIRWLEKLNAALT
-119 NGAVNDFFDQAIAIK
+119 Q
-134 WSERLN
+134 S
-140 AVLIQRWLSDKNY
+140 WLAHKNY
-153 YRLQSKR
+153 YRLHMRR
-160 HTPDN
+160 HAPDN

-189 NAIVSTIEFTV
+189 SAIVSTIEFTV

-236 WIGRP
+236 WIGLP

-402 LHRNNGDI
+402 LHRNNGNI

-416 FRAQSGDSILIRGPS
+416 FRAQSGDSLLIRGPS

-444 LWPFGSSGHMAGP
+444 LWPFGSSGHIIGP

-504 KELLDTE
+504 KEMLDTE

-583 QIICVGETLTD
+583 QIICVGETLID
-594 CGSGRI
+594 CGTSKI

>member
-1 MPTKL
+1 MK
-6 PKWQQELFA
+6 QEQWKIELLNSPLWLVQSFFGVLLFCLIA
-15 TPIWLLQTFVSV
+15 AFLLRRTAFGQRFER
-27 ALILIIVVWLL
+27 IL
-38 KYTRFGREFWHVL
+38 H
-51 RPCLDKKTARRA
+51 PCLARSNCIRVCLLLAA
-63 LLMISAMI
+63 LLLM
-71 VLLLT
+71 VLL
-76 EVRLNVFSTFM
+76 EVRISVLNSFFYK
-87 TSGLYT
+87 GLYD
-93 SMQDMNASAFW
+93 SLQDRAAAAFW
-104 LFAAMNAAVVLLRAF
+104 FFAGINSALVVCKIIHALADELLEQVFMIRWLEKLNAALT
-119 NGAVNDFFDQAIAIK
+119 Q
-134 WSERLN
+134 S
-140 AVLIQRWLSDKNY
+140 WLAHKNY
-153 YRLQSKR
+153 YRLHMRR
-160 HTPDN
+160 HAPDN

-416 FRAQSGDSILIRGPS
+416 FHAQSGDSILIRGPS

-504 KELLDTE
+504 KEMLDTE

-559 IRQELPDSIIV
+559 IRHELPDSIII

-583 QIICVGETLTD
+583 QIICVGETLID
-594 CGSGRI
+594 CSSGRI

>member
-1 MPTKL
+1 MK
-6 PKWQQELFA
+6 QEQWKIELLNSPLWLVQSFFGVLLFCLIA
-15 TPIWLLQTFVSV
+15 AFLLRRTAFGQ
-27 ALILIIVVWLL
+27 
-38 KYTRFGREFWHVL
+38 RFERIL
-51 RPCLDKKTARRA
+51 RPCLARSNRIRVCLLLAA
-63 LLMISAMI
+63 LLLM
-71 VLLLT
+71 VLL
-76 EVRLNVFSTFM
+76 EVRISVLNSFFYK
-87 TSGLYT
+87 GLYD
-93 SMQDMNASAFW
+93 SLQDRAAAAFW
-104 LFAAMNAAVVLLRAF
+104 FFAGINSALVVCKIIHALADELLEQVFMIRWLEKLNAALT
-119 NGAVNDFFDQAIAIK
+119 Q
-134 WSERLN
+134 S
-140 AVLIQRWLSDKNY
+140 WLAHKNY
-153 YRLQSKR
+153 YRLHMRR
-160 HTPDN
+160 HAPDN

-291 RNRWQIVF
+291 HNRWQIVF

-504 KELLDTE
+504 KEMLDTE

-559 IRQELPDSIIV
+559 IRQKLPDSIIV

-583 QIICVGETLTD
+583 QIICVGETLID

>member
-1 MPTKL
+1 MK
-6 PKWQQELFA
+6 QEQWKIELLNSPLWLVQSFFGVLLFCLVA
-15 TPIWLLQTFVSV
+15 AFLLRRTAFGQ
-27 ALILIIVVWLL
+27 
-38 KYTRFGREFWHVL
+38 RFERIL
-51 RPCLDKKTARRA
+51 RPCLARSNRIRVYLLLAA
-63 LLMISAMI
+63 LLLM
-71 VLLLT
+71 VLL
-76 EVRLNVFSTFM
+76 EVRISVLNSFFYK
-87 TSGLYT
+87 GLYD
-93 SMQDMNASAFW
+93 SLQDRAAAAFW
-104 LFAAMNAAVVLLRAF
+104 FFAGINSALMVFKIIHALADELLEQVFMIRWLEKLNAALT
-119 NGAVNDFFDQAIAIK
+119 Q
-134 WSERLN
+134 S
-140 AVLIQRWLSDKNY
+140 WLAHKNY
-153 YRLQSKR
+153 YRLHMRR
-160 HTPDN
+160 HAPDN

-416 FRAQSGDSILIRGPS
+416 FRAQSGDSLLIRGPS

-484 IRPDEHQLA
+484 IRPDEHQLT

-583 QIICVGETLTD
+583 QIICVGETLID
-594 CGSGRI
+594 CGTSRI

>member
-1 MPTKL
+1 MK
-6 PKWQQELFA
+6 QEQWKIELLDSPLWLVQSFFGVLLFCLIA
-15 TPIWLLQTFVSV
+15 AFLLRRTTFGQ
-27 ALILIIVVWLL
+27 
-38 KYTRFGREFWHVL
+38 RFERIL
-51 RPCLDKKTARRA
+51 RPCLASSNRIRVCLLLAA
-63 LLMISAMI
+63 LLLM
-71 VLLLT
+71 VLL
-76 EVRLNVFSTFM
+76 EVRISVLNSFFYK
-87 TSGLYT
+87 GLYD
-93 SMQDMNASAFW
+93 SLQDRAAAAFW
-104 LFAAMNAAVVLLRAF
+104 FFAGINSALMVFKIIHALADELLEQVFMIRWLEKLNAALT
-119 NGAVNDFFDQAIAIK
+119 Q
-134 WSERLN
+134 S
-140 AVLIQRWLSDKNY
+140 WLAHKNY
-153 YRLQSKR
+153 YRLHMRR
-160 HTPDN
+160 HAPDN

-189 NAIVSTIEFTV
+189 SAIVSTIEFTV

-236 WIGRP
+236 WIGLP

-402 LHRNNGDI
+402 LHRNNGNI

-457 AREHI
+457 ACEHI

-493 AALEACRLGYL
+493 AALETCRLGHL
-504 KELLDTE
+504 KGLLDTE

-583 QIICVGETLTD
+583 QIICVGETLID
-594 CGSGRI
+594 CGTSKI